1 MQRFY
6 RVLALGALL
15 GVLFAPGTR
24 AGGLSY
30 SYVDW
35 AGFAAHPQ
43 TGADGRGTRFS
54 LSYALSGNA
63 FLYAGAAQ
71 YDFASFLGR
80 RCAFGVGINSPV
92 RAGYSLFA
100 RVGWNHIG
108 IRPDGT
114 AAPAL
119 VTAFRTPTNGVGAQD
134 HGFGAAFG
142 IRALIRDHWELYA
155 LARVA
160 HNNELAHRVS
170 GEFGLLYAVSA
181 HISVGAGVN
190 ATALESDYL
199 LMLRAYY

>member
-1 MQRFY
+1 MRRLY
-6 RVLALGALL
+6 AVLAMGALL
-15 GVLFAPGTR
+15 GVLLASSAR
-24 AGGLSY
+24 AAGLSY

-35 AGFAAHPQ
+35 AGFDAHPQ

-80 RCAFGVGINSPV
+80 RYAFGVGINSTV

-108 IRPDGT
+108 ISPDGT

-119 VTAFRTPTNGVGAQD
+119 STAFRTPSTGAGAQD

-142 IRALIRDHWELYA
+142 MRVLMRANWELYA
-155 LARVA
+155 LARVE
-160 HNNELAHRVS
+160 HNNELARRVS
-170 GEFGLLYAVSA
+170 GEFGVLYALSA
-181 HISVGAGVN
+181 HMSVGAGVN
-190 ATALESDYL
+190 ATARESDYL

>member
-1 MQRFY
+1 MRRFY
-6 RVLALGALL
+6 AVLATGALL
-15 GVLFAPGTR
+15 GVLFASSAR

-35 AGFAAHPQ
+35 AGFDAHPQ

-80 RCAFGVGINSPV
+80 RYAFGVGINSTV

-108 IRPDGT
+108 ISPDGM

-119 VTAFRTPTNGVGAQD
+119 STAFRTPSTGAGAQD

-142 IRALIRDHWELYA
+142 MRVLMHDNWELYA
-155 LARVA
+155 LARVE

-170 GEFGLLYAVSA
+170 GEFGVLYALSA
-181 HISVGAGVN
+181 HMSVGAGVN
-190 ATALESDYL
+190 ATARESDYL

>member
-1 MQRFY
+1 MRRFY
-6 RVLALGALL
+6 TVLATGALL
-15 GVLFAPGTR
+15 GVLFASSAR

-35 AGFAAHPQ
+35 AGFDAHPQ

-80 RCAFGVGINSPV
+80 RYAFGVGINSTV

-100 RVGWNHIG
+100 RVGWNRIG
-108 IRPDGT
+108 ISPDGT

-119 VTAFRTPTNGVGAQD
+119 STAFRTPSTGAGAQD

-142 IRALIRDHWELYA
+142 IRVLMRKNWELYA
-155 LARVA
+155 LARVE

-170 GEFGLLYAVSA
+170 GEFGVLYALSA
-181 HISVGAGVN
+181 HMSVGAGVN
-190 ATALESDYL
+190 ATARESDYL